1 MEFYRIEEK
10 KIQEK
15 KIEESFSLFRWILDN
30 DFFFKKKVT

>member
-30 DFFFKKKVT
+30 DFFKKKR